1 MVLSFTQIRVVWGL
15 GRGSIGLEEWGLG
28 KEVSEK
34 EAGRVENDFLQHRV
48 LQDGVKRSHRCWSHW
63 SSSFV
68 TKAGAVS
75 RGMV

>member
-1 MVLSFTQIRVVWGL
+1 ML

-48 LQDGVKRSHRCWSHW
+48 LQDGVKKSRRCWSPLVFKFCHQGRG
-63 SSSFV
+63 SLQRYGLV
-68 TKAGAVS
+68 TC
-75 RGMV
+75 RGV